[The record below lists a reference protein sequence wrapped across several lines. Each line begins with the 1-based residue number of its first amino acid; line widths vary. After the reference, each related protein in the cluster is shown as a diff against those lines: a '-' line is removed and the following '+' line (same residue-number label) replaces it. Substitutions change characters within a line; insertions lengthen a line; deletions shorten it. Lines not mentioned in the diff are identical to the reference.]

1 LLFQILHF
9 IFATLKP
16 IIIAIDGFSSC
27 GKSTLAREL
36 ARKLNYRYIDTGA
49 MYRAVTLYFIENNI
63 SIEDAAAIENALKEI
78 HITFIYNSATQQS
91 DTYLNGQNREQDI
104 RSLRV
109 ANLVSPV
116 SAISSVRRFLVKQQ
130 QQMGSERAIVM
141 DGRDIGTVVFPD
153 AELKIFMTARDDI
166 RAKRRFDE
174 LVSKNQSPV
183 LEEVA
188 ANLKSRDHIDSTRAD
203 SPLKKADDA
212 IELDN
217 SDITREEQFKIVHE
231 WAMKVMAAQA

>member
-1 LLFQILHF
+1 LPVINCIF
-9 IFATLKP
+9 IFAALKP

-36 ARKLNYRYIDTGA
+36 AKKLNYRYIDTGA

-63 SIEDAAAIENALKEI
+63 SIDKEDEIAKALENI
-78 HITFIYNSATQQS
+78 HITFVFNPSTQQS
-91 DTYLNGQNREQDI
+91 DTFLNGVNRENDI
-104 RSLRV
+104 RTLKV

-130 QQMGSERAIVM
+130 QQMGAEKSIVM
-141 DGRDIGTVVFPD
+141 DGRDIGTVVFPS
-153 AELKIFMTARDDI
+153 AELKVFMTARDDI

-174 LVSKNQSPV
+174 LCAKNQSPV
-183 LEEVA
+183 LDDVA

-212 IELDN
+212 VELDN
-217 SDITREEQFKIVHE
+217 SDITREQQFDIVYGWAKKIIE
-231 WAMKVMAAQA
+231 A